1 MRTAVIIVGGL
12 VLLGLFALA
21 GWRFGGGTR
30 GLATASIGFVVI
42 WLVIALANL
51 WVGVTRAGYSVAEEL
66 PIFALIFVV
75 PAAVAAMVWWKTS

>member
-21 GWRFGGGTR
+21 GWRFAGGAR

-42 WLVIALANL
+42 WLVIALANM
-51 WVGVTRAGYSVAEEL
+51 WVGVTRAGYSVAEEV
-66 PIFALIFVV
+66 PIFALIFIV
-75 PAAVAAMVWWKTS
+75 PAAVAAIVWWKTS

>member
-1 MRTAVIIVGGL
+1 MRTAVIILGGL

-30 GLATASIGFVVI
+30 GLATASIGFLVI
-42 WLVIALANL
+42 WLVIALANM

-66 PIFALIFVV
+66 PIFAVIFAV
-75 PAAVAAMVWWKTS
+75 PAAVAAIVWWKTS